1 MSCDYLSLTHPG
13 VQSLRP
19 YQPGKPIEELERE
32 LGISGIIKLASNENP
47 NGPAE
52 SVCSALSEVM
62 PDLSRYP
69 DGNGF
74 MLKSALRDKLKIKA
88 EQITL
93 GNGSNDIL
101 DLLARTFAGPGKEVI
116 FSEYAFA
123 VYPIVTLA
131 VNATPV
137 VVPAQQWGHD
147 LDAMAKAISDKTALI
162 FLANPNNPTGTYFD
176 KPAFETF
183 MDKAPEHV
191 VVVLDE
197 AYFEYVKKADYP
209 NGLAYL
215 DRYPNLVV
223 TRTFSKAYGLA
234 GLRVGYGIS
243 NPDIADLLNRVRQPF
258 NVSFPAIVAATAA
271 LNDVAYLQRSVE
283 MNKEGLAQLEWGLSG
298 LGLDYIPSVGNFI
311 TVDFAKDA
319 AEIDKRLLKKGV
331 IVRPV
336 SNYCMPS
343 CLRVSIGLAEEN
355 ERFLLALKESL

>member
-1 MSCDYLSLTHPG
+1 MSCDYFSLAHSG

-116 FSEYAFA
+116 FSEYGFA

-176 KPAFETF
+176 KSAFETF
-183 MDKAPEHV
+183 MDKVPDHV
-191 VVVLDE
+191 LVVLDE
-197 AYFEYVKKADYP
+197 AYFEYVEKADYP

-234 GLRVGYGIS
+234 GLRVGYGVS
-243 NPDIADLLNRVRQPF
+243 NPDVADLLNRVRQPF
-258 NVSFPAIVAATAA
+258 NVSIPGIVAATAA
-271 LNDVAYLQRSVE
+271 LSDEAYLQRSVA
-283 MNKEGLAQLEWGLSG
+283 MNKQGLAQVENGLSG

-319 AEIDKRLLKKGV
+319 AEIDERLLKKGV

-336 SNYCMPS
+336 ANYTMPN
-343 CLRVSIGLAEEN
+343 CLRVSVGLAEEN
-355 ERFLLALKESL
+355 ERFLSALKESL

>member
-1 MSCDYLSLTHPG
+1 MSCDYFSLAHSG

-47 NGPAE
+47 SGPAE
-52 SVCSALSEVM
+52 SVCSALSDVM

-101 DLLARTFAGPGKEVI
+101 DLLARTFADPGKEVI

-137 VVPAQQWGHD
+137 VIPAQRWGHD
-147 LDAMAKAISDKTALI
+147 LDAMVNAISDKTALI

-176 KPAFETF
+176 KPIFETF
-183 MDKAPEHV
+183 MNKVPDHV

-197 AYFEYVKKADYP
+197 AYFEYVEEADYP

-234 GLRVGYGIS
+234 GLRVGYGVS

-258 NVSFPAIVAATAA
+258 NVSLPAIVAATAA
-271 LNDVAYLQRSVE
+271 LNDAAYLQRSVE
-283 MNKEGLAQLEWGLSG
+283 MNRRGLAQLERGLSG
-298 LGLDYIPSVGNFI
+298 LGLGYIPSVGNFI
-311 TVDFAKDA
+311 TVDFEKDA
-319 AEIDKRLLKKGV
+319 TELDKRLLKKGV

-336 SNYCMPS
+336 ANYRMPS
-343 CLRVSIGLAEEN
+343 CLRVSVGLAEEN
-355 ERFLLALKESL
+355 ERFLSALKESL